1 MISREDSRVSC
12 YYFKKNHFMNR
23 KNFLQKVTMGTGSII
38 AAPYLLSGQSAPP
51 KIPSQADP
59 LPPEKV
65 KEFVVAGHG
74 NLDKVKSLL
83 LEIPTLLYATW
94 DWGGGDFE
102 TALEGAGHVGNKEIA
117 NYLIGQGARTNLF
130 VLTMLGKTKIVKSY
144 LRAFPQYLSARGP
157 HGFTFL
163 HHAQKGGDDAKELL
177 DYFQNMGLKETKT
190 AL

>member
-1 MISREDSRVSC
+1 
-12 YYFKKNHFMNR
+12 MNR
-23 KNFLQKVTMGTGSII
+23 KNFLRKTII
-38 AAPYLLSGQSAPP
+38 GAGGIMAAPYLLAGQNTSFTG
-51 KIPSQADP
+51 KSKADP

-74 NLDKVKSLL
+74 NLARVKEMLV
-83 LEIPTLLYATW
+83 EAPTLLYATW

-117 NYLIGQGARTNLF
+117 NYLIGLGARTNLF
-130 VLTMLGKTKIVKSY
+130 VLTMLGKTKIVKNY
-144 LRAFPQYLSARGP
+144 LKTFPEYINAKGP
-157 HGFTFL
+157 HGFTLL

-177 DYFQNMGLKETKT
+177 NYVQAKGLKETKA